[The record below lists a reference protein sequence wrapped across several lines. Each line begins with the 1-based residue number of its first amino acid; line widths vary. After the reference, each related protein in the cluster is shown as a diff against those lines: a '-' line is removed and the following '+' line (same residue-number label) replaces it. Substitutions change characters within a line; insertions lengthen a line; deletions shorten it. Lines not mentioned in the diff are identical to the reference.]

1 MFQLLTKKLVAPVPA
16 KTTSTDKKGINV
28 NELKKK
34 AKEAGELEDSRKSMT
49 FNKTQKKN
57 QDLEED
63 LDPESKT
70 EPKLDVR
77 VLQERYEKFKKDQEA
92 LSTVVNIKTIRQR
105 YGDFRK
111 KLEVWKERVN
121 FRKRFKR
128 TYLRNKASIREKFD
142 KALHEFSMESKLIQD
157 QLDLYTSF
165 CEVMEA
171 RVKEENMINNWLQ
184 DMPTGPASDIIDL
197 GQLER
202 HIQTKTR
209 NFATDQ

>member
-1 MFQLLTKKLVAPVPA
+1 M
-16 KTTSTDKKGINV
+16 
-28 NELKKK
+28 
-34 AKEAGELEDSRKSMT
+34 
-49 FNKTQKKN
+49 
-57 QDLEED
+57 
-63 LDPESKT
+63 
-70 EPKLDVR
+70 
-77 VLQERYEKFKKDQEA
+77 
-92 LSTVVNIKTIRQR
+92 VNIKTIKQR

-128 TYLRNKASIREKFD
+128 TYRRNKASIREKFD
-142 KALHEFSMESKLIQD
+142 KAINEFSLESKLIQD
-157 QLDLYTSF
+157 QLDFYTSF

-202 HIQTKTR
+202 HI
-209 NFATDQ
+209 

>member
-16 KTTSTDKKGINV
+16 KTTSIDKKGINV

-34 AKEAGELEDSRKSMT
+34 AKEAGELEDSRKSMS
-49 FNKTQKKN
+49 FNNPQKKN

-111 KLEVWKERVN
+111 KLDVWKERVN

-142 KALHEFSMESKLIQD
+142 KALHEFSMESKLIQE

-165 CEVMEA
+165 CEVMDA